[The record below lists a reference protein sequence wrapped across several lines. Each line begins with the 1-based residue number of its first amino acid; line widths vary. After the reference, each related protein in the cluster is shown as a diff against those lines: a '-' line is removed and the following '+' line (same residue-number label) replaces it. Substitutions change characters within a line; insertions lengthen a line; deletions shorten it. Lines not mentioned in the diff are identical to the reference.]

1 MAYKKPTGRKSGRAE
16 QKINLIP
23 ILDAV
28 FIFIFFLLMS
38 TQFVKIYEISSDV
51 PLLSSE
57 PPPKTKKKP
66 LGLTVKVRKNSIRIL
81 TGAPARVRKNIA
93 NIGNEFD
100 LETLHNFLLQLK
112 KSNLSENTVIFEPSS
127 DVTYEDIVKIMDSMR
142 SIKNTDEPLFK
153 ADKDGIEVKLK
164 KLFGNIIFGNTM
176 S

>member
-1 MAYKKPTGRKSGRAE
+1 MAYRKPTGRKTGRAE

-51 PLLSSE
+51 PLLSSS
-57 PPPKTKKKP
+57 PPPKSKKKP
-66 LGLTVKVRKNSIRIL
+66 LGLTVKVQKNSIKVL
-81 TGAPARVRKNIA
+81 TGSPARVRKNIA
-93 NIGNEFD
+93 NIGSNFD
-100 LETLHNFLLQLK
+100 LTTLHNFLLQLK
-112 KSNLSENTVIFEPSS
+112 RNNLSEETVIFEPSS
-127 DVTYEDIVKIMDSMR
+127 EITYEDIVKIMDSIRVM
-142 SIKNTDEPLFK
+142 KNTDEPLFR

-164 KLFGNIIFGNTM
+164 KLFSNIIFGNTM